1 MRQAKTPARGL
12 AAGWVLPSVTRD
24 MTTLKLLRSRRFL
37 PLFAVQFLGAFND
50 NVFKNAFLLLM
61 TFKLAAKMGWSADNA
76 VNAIGGLFIFPFLLF
91 SAFAGQLADKL
102 DKARLIRL
110 TKLWEVIIMVAAG
123 VGFAWEQPWALFAVI
138 FAAGVQAAFFGP
150 LKYGILPDH
159 LRDDELMSGTGVI
172 EMATF
177 VAILLG
183 TLLGGFLVAQAG
195 GTTVVSAAVPWVL
208 LGIAGAGW
216 AVSFFVPPAPATAA
230 AFKIDANIFRETW
243 RLISYAR
250 TQRGV
255 FRTIL
260 GISWFWAVGFV
271 WLNLLPP
278 YVKYVL
284 HSDDPRLATV
294 FLTLF
299 AVGIGLGSML
309 CNVLLRGT
317 ITARYVPAAGL
328 GLSLFTFDF
337 LWVSRGVGATAF
349 VLTSPVGLR
358 ICTDL
363 AGLAVCGGLFSVP
376 LYVIMTA
383 WSEPSHRARN
393 IAANNV
399 VNALFM
405 VGASIMAFALF
416 KLGFNR
422 LQVLGVM
429 GGLNILVSAYI
440 VTLVPESRL
449 YRFFAGLRRKN

>member
-1 MRQAKTPARGL
+1 
-12 AAGWVLPSVTRD
+12 
-24 MTTLKLLRSRRFL
+24 MTSLKLLRSRRFL
-37 PLFAVQFLGAFND
+37 PLFTVQFLGAFND
-50 NVFKNAFLLLM
+50 NVFKNAFILLA
-61 TFKLAAKMGWSADNA
+61 TFKLAEKMGWNADITTQI
-76 VNAIGGLFIFPFLLF
+76 IGGLFIFPFLLF

-110 TKLWEVIIMVAAG
+110 TKLWEVIIMAAAG
-123 VGFAWEQPWALFAVI
+123 AGFAWEQPRVLFAVI
-138 FAAGVQAAFFGP
+138 FATGVQAAFFGP

-159 LRDDELMSGTGVI
+159 LREDELVSGTGVI

-183 TLLGGFLVAQAG
+183 TRLGGFFVGQANG
-195 GTTVVSAAVPWVL
+195 VTGVSAALPWVL
-208 LGIAGAGW
+208 LAIAGAGW
-216 AVSFFVPPAPATAA
+216 AASFFVPPAPPTAA
-230 AFKIDANIFRETW
+230 AFKIDANIFREIW

-255 FRTIL
+255 FRAIM
-260 GISWFWAVGFV
+260 GISWFWAVGFI

-284 HSDDPRLATV
+284 HSDDPHLANL

-299 AVGIGLGSML
+299 AVGIGLGSVL
-309 CNVLLRGT
+309 CNVLLRGA

-337 LWVSRGVGATAF
+337 LWASHGIGPAAF
-349 VLTSPVGLR
+349 ALTSPVGLR
-358 ICTDL
+358 ICADL

-376 LYVIMTA
+376 LYAILTA
-383 WSEPSHRARN
+383 RSEPSHRARN

-399 VNALFM
+399 INSFFM
-405 VGASIMAFALF
+405 VAASIGTIALY
-416 KLGFNR
+416 KSGLDR
-422 LQVLGVM
+422 LQVLGVV
-429 GGLNILVSAYI
+429 GGLNIVVSAYI

-449 YRFFAGLRRKN
+449 HRFFAGRRRKD